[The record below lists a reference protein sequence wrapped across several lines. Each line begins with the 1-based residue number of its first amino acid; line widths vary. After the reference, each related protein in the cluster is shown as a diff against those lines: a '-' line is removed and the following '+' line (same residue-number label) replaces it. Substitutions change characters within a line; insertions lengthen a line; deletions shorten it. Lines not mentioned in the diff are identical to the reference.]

1 MQNYQRLFFVEQLNK
16 DIHGV
21 TQSAGNSK
29 GRQRIF
35 SGEVFESNRKQP
47 FQQTRYMRLDEL
59 GGLSA
64 QPQEGQNAE
73 ALELVLYIMYV
84 ITKDNNNAT

>member
-1 MQNYQRLFFVEQLNK
+1 
-16 DIHGV
+16 
-21 TQSAGNSK
+21 
-29 GRQRIF
+29 
-35 SGEVFESNRKQP
+35 
-47 FQQTRYMRLDEL
+47 MRLDEL